1 MPVIFRH
8 IKENLGTRRRSNA
21 VTTTLFVAFGRSG
34 SAMVAAVSFIV
45 IINSYSRLGIAMSN
59 VITIGLQ
66 AFLISFLLAG
76 HPGNGAYTALAVLGM
91 NYGRGF
97 EAGYLILKP
106 MAFYLVA
113 IGAFL
118 DVMFCSFASYAV
130 GKWSG
135 FQEDKDM
142 RHFI

>member
-1 MPVIFRH
+1 
-8 IKENLGTRRRSNA
+8 
-21 VTTTLFVAFGRSG
+21 
-34 SAMVAAVSFIV
+34 
-45 IINSYSRLGIAMSN
+45 MSD
-59 VITIGLQ
+59 VLTIGIR

-76 HPGNGAYTALAVLGM
+76 HPGSGAYTALAILGLG
-91 NYGRGF
+91 YGRGF

-113 IGAFL
+113 VGTFL

-130 GKWSG
+130 GKWG
-135 FQEDKDM
+135 GYQEDKDM